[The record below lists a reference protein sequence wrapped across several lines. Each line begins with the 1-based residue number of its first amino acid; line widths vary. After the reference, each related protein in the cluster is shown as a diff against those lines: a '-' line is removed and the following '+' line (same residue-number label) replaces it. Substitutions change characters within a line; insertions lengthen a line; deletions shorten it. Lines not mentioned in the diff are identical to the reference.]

1 MGGSPG
7 TDDDSLAIEGL
18 PAGSAGAARLK
29 VELAPPAGGNKGDV
43 GTGWGPDGAASF
55 EEQYGPQGSA
65 WGKRKAELEGLR
77 VGALKNHAMA
87 LGISPSDIYDATA
100 QFDYYGDRVRLIDFI
115 DLILQKEYLRVR
127 EDTTERGWAA
137 VRTMDQTID
146 DLAERNRRLSRASST
161 TFSEPSPP
169 AKSDEPRC
177 IDVKDKKH
185 CKLEDGCFWNDAKK
199 SCAPSGLKPRHR
211 EVLRR

>member
-7 TDDDSLAIEGL
+7 TDDDSLATEGMV
-18 PAGSAGAARLK
+18 A
-29 VELAPPAGGNKGDV
+29 ELAPPAGGNKGDV

-55 EEQYGPQGSA
+55 EEQ
-65 WGKRKAELEGLR
+65 WRGKRKAELEGLR
-77 VGALKNHAMA
+77 AGALKNQAMRA
-87 LGISPSDIYDATA
+87 GISPSDIFDATA
-100 QFDYYGDRVRLIDFI
+100 QYDYYGTNKALI

-146 DLAERNRRLSRASST
+146 NLAERNRRLSRASST